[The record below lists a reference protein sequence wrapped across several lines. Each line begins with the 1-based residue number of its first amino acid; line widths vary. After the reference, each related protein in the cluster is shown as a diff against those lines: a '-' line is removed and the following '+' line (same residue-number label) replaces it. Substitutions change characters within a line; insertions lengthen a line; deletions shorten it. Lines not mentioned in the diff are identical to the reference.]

1 MDLIGKKVVVTG
13 GAGFIGS
20 HLVDALLENG
30 AEVVIIDDLSAS
42 SIGNVNKKAVF
53 YEVNIIDDSIEEIF
67 RKESPEIV
75 FHLASN
81 TNVPRSIE
89 YPLYESNSL
98 FGALR
103 VIDVCRRI
111 AVSRFIF
118 TSSGFVYGNT
128 KRRPIAESEL
138 FKPISPYAISKNSI
152 ENYLRFYKDVHGLS
166 YVTLRFATVYGP
178 RQKKGAM
185 ADYIEKLHAG
195 SQAEFY
201 GDGSKTRD
209 YVYIDDII
217 AVLLKSLDIEK
228 FYDEPVFNIGSGVET
243 SLKELY
249 CMIAELL
256 GRVPEPVIMPDRPG
270 ELNGY
275 SLDSSKAKNVLNW
288 EPACSLSQGLLN
300 IMKYRRLV

>member
-1 MDLIGKKVVVTG
+1 MDLIGKKVLITG

-30 AEVVIIDDLSAS
+30 AEVVIIDDLSAGS
-42 SIGNVNKKAVF
+42 MGNVNKKAVF
-53 YEVNIIDDSIEEIF
+53 YEMNIIDDSTEKIF
-67 RKESPEIV
+67 RKENPEIV
-75 FHLASN
+75 FHLASI
-81 TNVPRSIE
+81 TDVPRSIE
-89 YPLYESNSL
+89 NPLYDFSSM

-103 VIDVCRRI
+103 VLDVCRRI

-128 KRRPIAESEL
+128 RTRPIVESEP
-138 FKPISPYAISKNSI
+138 FKPISPYAISKNLI
-152 ENYLRFYKDVHGLS
+152 ENYLKFYKNVYGLP
-166 YVTLRFATVYGP
+166 YVVLRLATVYGP
-178 RQKKGAM
+178 RQAKGAM
-185 ADYIEKLHAG
+185 VDYIEKLHAG

-209 YVYIDDII
+209 YVYIDDVI
-217 AVLLKSLDIEK
+217 AAILKSLDVEK

-249 CMIAELL
+249 YMIAELL

-275 SLDSSKAKNVLNW
+275 SLDSSKAKIVLSW
-288 EPACSLSQGLLN
+288 EPGCSLSRGLLN
-300 IMKYRRLV
+300 IMKYRRLI

>member
-1 MDLIGKKVVVTG
+1 MNLIGKKVVVTG

-20 HLVDALLENG
+20 HLVDALVGNG
-30 AEVVIIDDLSAS
+30 AKVVIIDDLSAS
-42 SIGNVNKKAVF
+42 SMDNVNKDAVF
-53 YEVNIIDDSIEEIF
+53 YKMNIMDDSIEGIF
-67 RKESPEIV
+67 REESPEIV

-89 YPLYESNSL
+89 NPLREHSSL

-103 VIDVCRRI
+103 VIDTCRRI

-118 TSSGFVYGNT
+118 TSSGFVYGNA
-128 KRRPIAESEL
+128 RARPIAESEP
-138 FKPISPYAISKNSI
+138 FKPISPYAISKNSV
-152 ENYLRFYKDVHGLS
+152 ENYLKFYKNVYGLS
-166 YVTLRFATVYGP
+166 YVVLRFATVYGP
-178 RQKKGAM
+178 RQVKGAM
-185 ADYIEKLHAG
+185 ADYIKQLHAG

-209 YVYIDDII
+209 YVYIDDIV

-228 FYDEPVFNIGSGVET
+228 SYDDAVFNIGSGVET

-256 GRVPEPVIMPDRPG
+256 GREPKPIIMPDRLG

-275 SLDSSKAKNVLNW
+275 SLDSNKAKKVLNW
-288 EPACSLSQGLLN
+288 EPAFSLSQGLLN
-300 IMKYRRLV
+300 IMKYRRLI